1 MATALFDGLSLLAEP
16 LRARMLRLL
25 AREELAV
32 GELARVVQT
41 SQPSASRHLKQ
52 LGRQDWVL
60 RRKVGTSTWY
70 RMEPARLDAQQQ
82 AIWGL
87 VGPALEEEA
96 ADPTSVVSA
105 DDQRLE
111 TVLAQRDGDAAEM
124 FRRLGS
130 RWDEVRREQFGT
142 DYLLPTVLGLL
153 PEDQVVVDL
162 GCGTGGLLATLAP
175 AVHTAIG
182 VDRERA
188 MLQAAEERLAHQLGK
203 HDAARVRLLEGL
215 LSALPLQSASVDCAL
230 CMLVLHHVRSPAP
243 VFAEVRRVL
252 RPGGRF
258 VLLDMV
264 AHDRE
269 EFRRTMGHQ
278 HRGFSE
284 DQLTRWA
291 QEAGLRLSRLTPLP
305 PDPAAQGPGLF
316 VAVLTA
322 T

>member
-1 MATALFDGLSLLAEP
+1 
-16 LRARMLRLL
+16 
-25 AREELAV
+25 
-32 GELARVVQT
+32 VVQT

-52 LGRQDWVL
+52 LGRQGWVL

-70 RMEPARLDAQQQ
+70 RMEPARLDPQQQ
-82 AIWGL
+82 AIWAL
-87 VGPALEEEA
+87 VGAALDEEA
-96 ADPTSVVSA
+96 PDATSVVAA
-105 DDQRLE
+105 DDRRLD
-111 TVLAQRDGDAAEM
+111 TVLSQRDGDAAEM

-142 DYLLPTVLGLL
+142 NYLLPTVLGLL
-153 PEDQVVVDL
+153 PEGQVVVDL

-175 AVHTAIG
+175 AVRTAVG

-188 MLQAAEERLAHQLGK
+188 MLQAAEERLAHQLSK
-203 HDAARVRLLEGL
+203 QDAARVRLVEGL
-215 LSALPLQSASVDCAL
+215 LGALPLETDSVDCAL
-230 CMLVLHHVRSPAP
+230 CMLVLHHVRDPAP

-252 RPGGRF
+252 RSGGRF

-284 DQLTRWA
+284 EQLTQWA
-291 QEAGLRLSRLTPLP
+291 RGAGLGVARLTALP

-322 T
+322 P